1 MVRSLGRSNDTAAG
15 VCPGRTEV
23 EWGDLSLEFSAGVLA
38 GYRYNE
44 GGFPALGT
52 TRPPPGP
59 PRPLL
64 TTATGATLGMTLA
77 QVRPL
82 YPNSAFSE
90 EQGGA
95 IVQSGTTIGDR
106 LFLGF
111 FESTPSTQL
120 TEIKGGA
127 PCGDV

>member
-1 MVRSLGRSNDTAAG
+1 
-15 VCPGRTEV
+15 
-23 EWGDLSLEFSAGVLA
+23 
-38 GYRYNE
+38 
-44 GGFPALGT
+44 
-52 TRPPPGP
+52 
-59 PRPLL
+59 
-64 TTATGATLGMTLA
+64 MTLA

>member
-1 MVRSLGRSNDTAAG
+1 V
-15 VCPGRTEV
+15 
-23 EWGDLSLEFSAGVLA
+23 EFSADALV
-38 GYRYNE
+38 GYRYDD
-44 GGFPALGT
+44 GGFSALGT
-52 TRPPPGP
+52 THRSSGP

-77 QVRPL
+77 RVGTL
-82 YPNSAFSE
+82 YPRSAFTE

-95 IVQSGTTIGDR
+95 IVEPGTTAGDR

-111 FESTPSTQL
+111 FESAPSTPL